1 MPPLSTR
8 TDPVPTVE
16 TSEASPDRGQTRPII
31 VRGGRVHNLRE
42 VDVELPRGKWVS
54 FCGRSGS
61 GKTSLAIDTLYAAGQ
76 RAYIESFSA
85 YTRQYLQR
93 LDKPD
98 CDAIENLPA
107 AIAVTRGG
115 GVRTN
120 RSTVGTTT
128 EIAEHVRL
136 WFSKVA
142 ELFCPQC
149 GSAVGADDPGEI
161 AATFAQEATDVRAM
175 VGFEV
180 WLPSRK
186 EASEILSALQ
196 QDGYQRL
203 LLGDQTFHLNEDD
216 RKSLATKVGKRGIVA
231 GVIVDRLSNRDE
243 LSRWTES
250 LETALAEGGDRA
262 VIWSDRPW
270 HELQNAKASSEAPA
284 AASATAAVDVDG
296 RPMFVR
302 KISRGFRCDQCDLEF
317 HEPAPRLF
325 NFNHPLGACPKCEGF
340 GDVVDVDEA
349 LIVPDPSLS
358 LAEGAIAPWNS
369 PAYAHELEELL
380 ALAPE
385 YGIPVDKPY
394 KKLSKKHRQY
404 VWRGV
409 PEKRFGGLDG
419 FFRWLDKK
427 KYKMH
432 VRVFAARYRSYRTC
446 PQCNGKRLK
455 DEVLAYRID
464 GQDIA
469 MWMSLSADQWTERL
483 ETLQLDPRR
492 DRLSRG
498 VVEEILRRLRFLQQV
513 GLGYLTPDR
522 SLRTLSGGEV
532 QRVSLTST
540 LGSSLVN
547 MLYVLDEPTAGL
559 HGRDVDRL
567 CDSIATL
574 RDRGNTVVTVEHN
587 AELIH
592 RCDHVIE
599 FGPGAGQLGG
609 EVTFA
614 GSPKQLA
621 ADASTVTGPFLSG
634 DRGTT
639 MMAKSNVELR
649 QPTGRIKLRGASGHN
664 LKNIDVEFPLGV
676 FCVVSGVSGS
686 GKSSLIHE
694 TLFPS
699 VASRVTD
706 GRHVSLPIAGISGLG
721 SVDDCLMVDQSPI
734 SRSARSAPVTYVK
747 AFDPIR
753 KVFAETIDAKT
764 RNFSPGHFSFNSD
777 KGQCRQCEGSGVL
790 EIDMQFMADVTME
803 CPSCKGRRFR
813 DEVLDIR
820 YRDRTIADVLEMTA
834 VEAIGFFR
842 GSDKVISRLQTMVD
856 VGLDYIRLGQPAT
869 TLSSGEGQR
878 LKLAAFLASASRR
891 RTLFIMDEPTT
902 GLHFADI
909 VRLRDCFDALLNDG
923 HSMVVVEHHP
933 MMIASADH
941 VIDIGPDAAGD
952 GGRVVFEGSPIDLME
967 NRNSH
972 TAAFLRSWHAGMGSG
987 SPVE

>member
-1 MPPLSTR
+1 MPSGSPA
-8 TDPVPTVE
+8 
-16 TSEASPDRGQTRPII
+16 TSQTRPIV
-31 VRGGRVHNLRE
+31 VRGGRVHNLQN
-42 VDVELPRGKWVS
+42 VDVELPRGKWIS

-149 GSAVGADDPGEI
+149 GAPVGADDPGEI
-161 AATFAQEATDVRAM
+161 AAAMANDAVEQRAM

-180 WLPSRK
+180 FLPSRK

-203 LLGDQTFHLNEDD
+203 LLGDQTFHLNDDD
-216 RKSLATKVGKRGIVA
+216 RKNLAAKVGTRGIVA
-231 GVIVDRLSNRDE
+231 GVIVDRLSNRDDV
-243 LSRWTES
+243 SRWTES

-262 VIWSDRPW
+262 VIWSDRPPF
-270 HELQNAKASSEAPA
+270 EVERAAKTPVTATS
-284 AASATAAVDVDG
+284 TAAGQAVRIDD
-296 RPMFVR
+296 REMFVR
-302 KISRGFRCDQCDLEF
+302 RISRGFRCDACDLEF

-340 GDVVDVDEA
+340 GDVVDVDES
-349 LIVPDPSLS
+349 LIIPDPNLS

-369 PAYAHELEELL
+369 PAYTHELEELL
-380 ALAPE
+380 DLAPE
-385 YGIPVDKPY
+385 YGVPVDKPY
-394 KKLSKKHRQY
+394 KKLGKKHRRLI
-404 VWRGV
+404 WEGV
-409 PEKRFGGLDG
+409 PERRFGGLDG

-432 VRVFAARYRSYRTC
+432 VRIFAARYRSYRTC
-446 PQCNGKRLK
+446 PECAGKRLK

-464 GQDIA
+464 GEDIA
-469 MWMSLSADQWTERL
+469 TWMSLSADKWIERL
-483 ETLQLDPRR
+483 ATLDLDERR

-498 VVEEILRRLRFLQQV
+498 VVDEIQRRLRFLQHV
-513 GLGYLTPDR
+513 GLGYLTLDR

-559 HGRDVDRL
+559 HGRDVARL
-567 CDSIATL
+567 CDSIVTL

-587 AELIH
+587 AELLS
-592 RCDHVIE
+592 RCDHVVE

-609 EVTFA
+609 QVTFT
-614 GSPKQLA
+614 GSPAALA
-621 ADASTVTGPFLSG
+621 ADETTVTGPFLSG
-634 DRGTT
+634 HRGTT
-639 MMAKSNVELR
+639 MMAKPNEELR
-649 QPTGRIKLRGASGHN
+649 RASGRIRLRGASGHN
-664 LKNIDVEFPLGV
+664 LQTLDVDFPLGV

-686 GKSSLIHE
+686 GKSSLVHE

-706 GRHVSLPIAGISGLG
+706 SVHASLPIDGISGLG
-721 SVDDCLMVDQSPI
+721 GIDDCLMVDQSPI

-753 KVFAETIDAKT
+753 KVFAETIDART
-764 RNFSPGHFSFNSD
+764 RNYSPGHFSFNSD

-803 CPSCKGRRFR
+803 CPACKGRRFR
-813 DEVLDIR
+813 DEVLDVR
-820 YRDRTIADVLEMTA
+820 YRDRTIADVLDMTA
-834 VEAIGFFR
+834 DEAIAFFR
-842 GSDKVISRLQTMVD
+842 GSDKVITRLQTMVD
-856 VGLDYIRLGQPAT
+856 VGLNYVRLGQPAT

-878 LKLAAFLASASRR
+878 LKLAAFLASASRK

-909 VRLRDCFDALLNDG
+909 VRLRDCFDALLDDG

-933 MMIASADH
+933 MVIASADH
-941 VIDIGPDAAGD
+941 VIDIGPDAAAD
-952 GGRVVFEGSPIDLME
+952 GGRIVFEGSPIDLMQMP
-967 NRNSH
+967 NSH
-972 TAAFLRSWHAGMGSG
+972 TAEFLRSWHVGMGSV
-987 SPVE
+987 SPVA